1 MKYSAKYEVVI
12 KKILARV
19 MEIGELKRLAKTE
32 MFRFH
37 QSLKSTAVSIEMLN
51 RIQFDLVNGYVVFK
65 ETGIRF
71 KLEPILCVKLGE
83 E

>member
-1 MKYSAKYEVVI
+1 MFICYIIHIFLMKYSAKYEVVI

-37 QSLKSTAVSIEMLN
+37 
-51 RIQFDLVNGYVVFK
+51 
-65 ETGIRF
+65 
-71 KLEPILCVKLGE
+71 
-83 E
+83 